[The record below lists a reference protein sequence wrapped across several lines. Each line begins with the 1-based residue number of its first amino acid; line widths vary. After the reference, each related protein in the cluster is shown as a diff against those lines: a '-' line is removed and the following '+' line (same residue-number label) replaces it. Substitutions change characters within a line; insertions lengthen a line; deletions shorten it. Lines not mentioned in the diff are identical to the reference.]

1 MTLWVDKGYWKEAD
15 GLAHCV
21 HRQLLSQISQRAT
34 YFYEAP
40 YIENLKYTEKII
52 KASGVVDFILTV
64 TSDASIK
71 EPDNLGYCLTSDEHC
86 EIEIITYL
94 PKYYH
99 VSRLLKSKQYNLDL
113 LNVVRHEIE
122 HMLQSGAYEVK
133 AAEMIKYDRS
143 ERNYMLDSAEV
154 PAYVHGFR
162 IAAKD
167 DLSFCK
173 EASKFIGLHGQ
184 SLRLEEEEIT
194 YTKKVWL
201 NYLKNLKN

>member
-1 MTLWVDKGYWKEAD
+1 MTSWVDKCYWKKAD
-15 GLAHCV
+15 GLAHQV
-21 HRQLLSQISQRAT
+21 HRQLLSQVCQRAT

-40 YIENLKYTEKII
+40 YIKNLKYTEKILE
-52 KASGVVDFILTV
+52 ASGSIDFILTI
-64 TSDASIK
+64 TSDPALK

-86 EIEIITYL
+86 EIEVITYL

-99 VSRLLKSKQYNLDL
+99 ITRLLKSERYKLDL
-113 LNVVRHEIE
+113 LNVIRHEIE
-122 HMLQSGAYEVK
+122 HMFQSGAYK
-133 AAEMIKYDRS
+133 AESCKMTNYERS
-143 ERNYMLDSAEV
+143 ERNYMLECAEV

-162 IAAKD
+162 IATKD

-173 EASKFIGLHGQ
+173 EVSHFVEAHGR
-184 SLRLEEEEIT
+184 SLSLDTEEIA